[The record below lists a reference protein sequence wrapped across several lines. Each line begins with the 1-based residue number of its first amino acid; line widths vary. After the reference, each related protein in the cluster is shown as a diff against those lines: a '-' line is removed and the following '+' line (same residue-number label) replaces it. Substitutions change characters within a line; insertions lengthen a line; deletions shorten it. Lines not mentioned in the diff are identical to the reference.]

1 MEIILLEKYKKANIG
16 DTIIV
21 KDGFARNYLIP
32 NKKAV
37 QATAANKKVFE
48 EVKEKILKESEAKR
62 SEAEAMRSSIE
73 GKHLYLVKQA
83 GVDDRLYGS
92 VTATDI
98 VDAIKEQV
106 DQSIKRSSVTLSAPI
121 KYLGTHDVTINLF
134 ADITA
139 TVHLVIARTKEEAE
153 AHIASLQAETSKSS
167 N

>member
-37 QATAANKKVFE
+37 QATSSNKKVFE
-48 EVKEKILKESEAKR
+48 EVKEKILKEAEAKR
-62 SEAEAMRSSIE
+62 REAEAMRSSIE
-73 GKHLYLVKQA
+73 GKYLYLVKQA

-92 VTATDI
+92 ITATDI
-98 VDAIKEQV
+98 VNAIKEQA
-106 DQSIKRSSVTLSAPI
+106 DQTIKRGDVTLSAPI
-121 KYLGTHDVTINLF
+121 KYLGTHDIVINLF

-139 TVHLVIARTKEEAE
+139 EVHLVVARTKEEAE
-153 AHIASLQAETSKSS
+153 IAASS
-167 N
+167 ATT